1 MKALWLP
8 YEVDDPVAAPG
19 FFTDH
24 LGLSIVDTFGG
35 ADQAG
40 KVADGLVL
48 RLADRT
54 FLELAVPGAG
64 APAPVAV
71 ELADRAAVDTAYH
84 RWRPAPPPP
93 RTFPRGHYGFDAA
106 APGAGRIMVW
116 SQQ

>member
-1 MKALWLP
+1 MTPKALWLP
-8 YEVDDPVAAPG
+8 YEVDDPTAAAG

-24 LGLSIVDTFGG
+24 LGLSIVDRF
-35 ADQAG
+35 
-40 KVADGLVL
+40 ADGLVL
-48 RLADRT
+48 RLADRA
-54 FLELAVPGAG
+54 FLELAGPGAG

-71 ELADRAAVDTAYH
+71 ELSDRAAVDTAYH

-116 SQQ
+116 CER